1 MAKSE
6 NQKLKLLYISKILY
20 EQTDEDHPISTVELI
35 KQLGS
40 YDIKAER
47 KSIYTDIE
55 ALKDFGLDIGYNSS
69 RTSGGYFLMSREFEL
84 AELKMLVDMVQ
95 ASRFLSAKKSRD
107 LIKKLENL
115 TDIHEARQLS
125 RTVYVTNRV
134 KSENET
140 VFYSV
145 DKLHHAINEDKAVTF
160 QYYEYTTK
168 KELSPKK
175 NGQLYHVSPY
185 YLVWANE
192 NYYLVG
198 VDEKVGIIKH
208 YRVDRM
214 KSIDEADN
222 NRTYS
227 ELFDKFD
234 IAAYTNGVFG
244 MFGGEVRKV
253 TLECNNELIGVII
266 DRFGKDA
273 MIAKKTDTTFT
284 VTVSVACSGQ
294 FYGYLAGL
302 GHRAKITAPQ
312 DIRTAYHDYI
322 GQIYMLSE

>member
-140 VFYSV
+140 VFYSSV
-145 DKLHHAINEDKAVTF
+145 STTCHALYRGNVAG
-160 QYYEYTTK
+160 YCC
-168 KELSPKK
+168 LSTVADVKT
-175 NGQLYHVSPY
+175 HVEGM
-185 YLVWANE
+185 VNT
-192 NYYLVG
+192 V
-198 VDEKVGIIKH
+198 
-208 YRVDRM
+208 
-214 KSIDEADN
+214 
-222 NRTYS
+222 
-227 ELFDKFD
+227 LF
-234 IAAYTNGVFG
+234 V
-244 MFGGEVRKV
+244 V
-253 TLECNNELIGVII
+253 
-266 DRFGKDA
+266 
-273 MIAKKTDTTFT
+273 
-284 VTVSVACSGQ
+284 
-294 FYGYLAGL
+294 
-302 GHRAKITAPQ
+302 
-312 DIRTAYHDYI
+312 
-322 GQIYMLSE
+322 